1 MNVEKNRQNKP
12 LIPQKFLQSIMFL
25 LCMCHTTAITYKFLS
40 LQFSLISTANPV
52 SVMKTGV
59 YFVHITTAGN
69 YFFITGNPVYITGN
83 PILITENPV
92 YVTENPVFIKEIL
105 FSLQENLFSLQEILF
120 SLQEILFSLQ
130 EIIGHDFF
138 HC

>member
-40 LQFSLISTANPV
+40 LLFSLISTANPV

-59 YFVHITTAGN
+59 YCVHITTAGN
-69 YFFITGNPVYITGN
+69 ITGNPLHITGN
-83 PILITENPV
+83 PILITVNPV
-92 YVTENPVFIKEIL
+92 YVTENPVFILRNPVFITGNPV
-105 FSLQENLFSLQEILF
+105 FITGNPVFTT
-120 SLQEILFSLQ
+120 
-130 EIIGHDFF
+130 GNY
-138 HC
+138 